1 MNYIKKM
8 LSRHKMKKLS
18 EATMEN
24 TEYFSFDGKTIT
36 AKCVDVY
43 DGDTCTV
50 AIHVGNL
57 GVKLFKVRILG
68 LDTPEIRT
76 RNTEEKKI
84 GLEVKDFVKNLI
96 LNEIIILECGSFD
109 KYGRLLA
116 NIKILNQDKYL
127 KDILI
132 ESGMGIAYDGGKK
145 PDFQEWYKVPNDA
158 DELP

>member
-1 MNYIKKM
+1 MNYIRKM
-8 LSRHKMKKLS
+8 LSRHKIKKLS
-18 EATMEN
+18 EATLDN
-24 TEYFSFDGKTIT
+24 TEYFSFEGRTIT

-50 AIHVGNL
+50 ALYVGNL
-57 GVKLFKVRILG
+57 GIKLFKVRISG

-76 RNTEEKKI
+76 RNVEEKKV
-84 GLEVKDFVKNLI
+84 GLEVKTFVSKII
-96 LNEIIILECGSFD
+96 LNKIIILECHSFD

-116 NIKILNQDKYL
+116 NIKIAENNKYL

-132 ESGMGIAYDGGKK
+132 EAGFGVAYDGGKK
-145 PDFQEWYKVPNDA
+145 PDFNEWYKVPSD